1 MIGNRLPRKGVVSG
15 RPSNRAE
22 SESLERAL
30 VQTTT
35 GVLRVEAASQANA
48 TTLELQSR
56 DTILSAHG
64 DRLDALENPEP
75 EP

>member
-1 MIGNRLPRKGVVSG
+1 MIGNRLPRKANANGKPG
-15 RPSNRAE
+15 NRVQ

-30 VQTTT
+30 LQTTT

-48 TTLELQSR
+48 TTVELQSR
-56 DTILSAHG
+56 DTILSAYG